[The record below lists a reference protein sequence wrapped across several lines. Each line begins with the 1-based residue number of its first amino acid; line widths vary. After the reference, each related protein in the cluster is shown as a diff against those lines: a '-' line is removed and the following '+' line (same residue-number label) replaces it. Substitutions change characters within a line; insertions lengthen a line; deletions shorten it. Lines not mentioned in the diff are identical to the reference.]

1 MDKELLAMIKLLED
15 PDEDVSGMVT
25 RKLLEMGRE
34 AIPGLEATWE
44 NTINPDIQTR
54 IENIIHIIQFKELK
68 KELSEWKESGGES
81 LLYGAYLVA
90 RYQYPDLYFSEIE
103 AQVEK
108 LRKEVW
114 IELHDGL
121 TALEKIRVINHIFFA
136 IHKFSGNTSNF
147 YSPGNSFINQVL
159 ETGKGNPISLSLL
172 YAIVAQS
179 LDMPVFGVNLPLN
192 YVLAYKDDNFKDD
205 PNGILFYINPYN
217 KGAVLSR
224 REIDFFL
231 YEQKLEPRKEYYT
244 PCTNII
250 TIERLIRNLVFS
262 YEKMGYPEKIEQ
274 VNELLTIINKKSG

>member
-54 IENIIHIIQFKELK
+54 IENIIHIIQFTELK
-68 KELSEWKESGGES
+68 KELSGWKESGGES

-192 YVLAYKDDNFKDD
+192 YVLAYKDDDFKDD

>member
-15 PDEDVSGMVT
+15 PDEDILKLVT
-25 RKLLEMGRE
+25 LKLQNLGIEI
-34 AIPGLEATWE
+34 IPGLEKAWE
-44 NTINPDIQTR
+44 NTINQDLQNK
-54 IENIIHIIQFKELK
+54 IENIIQYIQFSELK
-68 KELSEWKESGGES
+68 KELSEWKISGGDS

-90 RYQYPDLYFSEIE
+90 KYQYPDLYYSEIE

-121 TALEKIRVINHIFFA
+121 TALEKVRVINHIFFA

-147 YSPGNSFINQVL
+147 YSPGNSYINQVL
-159 ETGKGNPISLSLL
+159 ETKKGNPISLSIL
-172 YAIVAQS
+172 YAIVAQQ
-179 LDMPVFGVNLPLN
+179 LDMQIYGVNLPLN
-192 YVLAYKDDNFKDD
+192 YILAYKDENFKDD

-231 YEQKLEPRKEYYT
+231 YEQKLESRKEYYI
-244 PCTNII
+244 PCSNIT

-274 VNELLTIINKKSG
+274 VNALLNIIINPDS

>member
-54 IENIIHIIQFKELK
+54 IENIIHIIQFTELK
-68 KELSEWKESGGES
+68 KELSGWKESGGES

>member
-1 MDKELLAMIKLLED
+1 MDKELLAMIKQLED

-121 TALEKIRVINHIFFA
+121 TAREKIRVINHIFFA

-192 YVLAYKDDNFKDD
+192 YVLAYKDDDFKDD

-244 PCTNII
+244 PCTNIT

>member
-192 YVLAYKDDNFKDD
+192 YVLAYKDDDFKDD